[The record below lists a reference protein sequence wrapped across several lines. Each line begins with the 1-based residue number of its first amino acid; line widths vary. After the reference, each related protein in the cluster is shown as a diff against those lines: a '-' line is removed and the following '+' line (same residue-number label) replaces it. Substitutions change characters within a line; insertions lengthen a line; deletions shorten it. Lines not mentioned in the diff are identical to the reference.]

1 MNPIYI
7 QGKRVKLE
15 ATDLIQTG
23 GEGMVFRWQG
33 QAVKVYHQ
41 PQPQHSLKLAYWQ
54 QQRLANQ
61 SPPALLGPTAL
72 AYDKQGEVVG
82 FVMPALPPGA
92 FPLKQLAN
100 PHFTAQHQLDA
111 RHAVAWLQ
119 HVHATLTRL
128 HQVGI
133 VVGDL
138 NDQNLFGRLPL
149 SGDLAQT
156 FWVDVDSYQFAGFP
170 CPVALD
176 SFLDPRL
183 YTVADFSQQPC
194 FSPSSDWYAF
204 FVLLVKSL
212 LQVHPYG
219 GVHHG
224 YKTLAARANAGITI
238 LSPDV
243 TYPQRARPVETLSD
257 DLLHQLE
264 VVFAQGQRPPFL
276 LSLLD
281 DYAQNLIVCAH
292 CGQAYPQQ
300 RAHCPACRQRHA
312 PPPPTFHRGQLIFR
326 LLLDADGDI
335 VQTGV
340 LPCGQI
346 QAIVRSGQQYRLV
359 RMGVGGVKEDI
370 PLFSG
375 QARYRF
381 AFWGQHL
388 VVNQTNASQL
398 LLLTVTPDSCQI
410 AVRLQTA
417 TFQDEA
423 VFAASDRFL
432 HRLANG
438 YLMRGQWQQGQ
449 FVEAI
454 AADARR
460 QQTQFW
466 AAPDQS
472 AAAGFYRLFAAHHF
486 FLVTP
491 SAAVLPLALPAL
503 PPHTSLQDSAALFSQ
518 SHVAILLQTTQNGQQ
533 QQRVFLFDHRGQ
545 PGGHWQRAAAHGAQ
559 FTTLAGKALVGQT
572 LLHATD
578 DGILKENSA
587 GQTLLADSAGH
598 VAHGDLLHAHPQG
611 LLIQQTSRL
620 WLAAGR

>member
-1 MNPIYI
+1 MIPIYI

-15 ATDLIQTG
+15 AADLIQTG

-54 QQRLANQ
+54 QEGLSSQ

-72 AYDKQGEVVG
+72 VYNRQREVAG
-82 FVMPALPPGA
+82 FVMPALPSGA

-100 PHFTAQHQLDA
+100 PHFTAHHQLDP

-149 SGDLAQT
+149 SGDPVQT
-156 FWVDVDSYQFAGFP
+156 FWVDVDSYQFGGFP

-176 SFLDPRL
+176 SFLDPHL
-183 YTVADFSQQPC
+183 YDMGDFSQKPC

-219 GVHHG
+219 GVHHVH
-224 YKTLAARANAGITI
+224 KTLMARAHAGITI
-238 LSPDV
+238 LSPEV
-243 TYPQRARPVETLSD
+243 TYPQRARPIETLSD
-257 DLLHQLE
+257 DLLHQLQI
-264 VVFAQGQRPPFL
+264 VFAQGQRPPFPS
-276 LSLLD
+276 SLLN
-281 DYAQNLIVCAH
+281 DYAQNLIVCTH
-292 CGQAYPQQ
+292 CGQIYPQQ
-300 RAHCPACRQRHA
+300 RAHCPTCRQRHT
-312 PPPPTFHRGQLIFR
+312 PPPPTFHRGQLLFR
-326 LLLDADGDI
+326 LLLDVEGDI
-335 VQTGV
+335 VQAGV
-340 LPCGQI
+340 LPSGQI
-346 QAIVRSGQQYRLV
+346 QAIIRSDQQHRLV
-359 RMGVGGVKEDI
+359 RVSANGGQEDI

-375 QARYRF
+375 QANYRF

-388 VVNQTNASQL
+388 AVNQTGTNQL
-398 LLLTVTPDSCQI
+398 LLLAVAPGGCQI
-410 AVRLQTA
+410 VSRLQTA
-417 TFQDEA
+417 TFQDES

-432 HRLANG
+432 YRLANG

-454 AADARR
+454 VADARR

-472 AAAGFYRLFAAHHF
+472 AAAGFYRLFNAYYF
-486 FLVTP
+486 FLTTP
-491 SAAVLPLALPAL
+491 SGAVLPLSLPAF
-503 PPHTSLQDSAALFSQ
+503 PPHTSMQDSAALFSP
-518 SHVAILLQTTQNGQQ
+518 SHIAILLQTVQNGQQ
-533 QQRVFLFDHRGQ
+533 QQHVFLFDHRGQ
-545 PGGHWQRAAAHGAQ
+545 PGSHWQHAAAHGAQ
-559 FTTLAGKALVGQT
+559 YTTLMGKALIGQT